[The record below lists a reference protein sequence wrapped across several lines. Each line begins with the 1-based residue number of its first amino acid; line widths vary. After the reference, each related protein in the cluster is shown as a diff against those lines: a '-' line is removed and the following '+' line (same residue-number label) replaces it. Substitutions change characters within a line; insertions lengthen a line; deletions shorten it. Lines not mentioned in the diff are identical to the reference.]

1 MLFIVFSVIGICDIS
16 SQTSCCPLGQND
28 FTIQNEID
36 CCYKIRVWYWKAS
49 PSPGGWYAVSPL
61 ANGPL
66 NHCYCPSWYPGIY
79 ANEIDIDAGSQMF
92 PTSQTWN
99 ITTAVCANEMKF
111 ELVYNCSGSNVYSP
125 PKATV
130 TGSSLGPVTFYEPN
144 GCCPID
150 GNTMELDCNTNTV
163 ILKMIGPTCN

>member
-1 MLFIVFSVIGICDIS
+1 MFFIDSTPVL
-16 SQTSCCPLGQND
+16 SQTSCCPLGQNN

-36 CCYKIRVWYWKAS
+36 CCYKIRVWYWNAVMTS
-49 PSPGGWYAVSPL
+49 WYAVNPL

-66 NHCYCPSWYPGIY
+66 QHCFCPTWYPGAF
-79 ANEIDIDAGSQMF
+79 ANEINIDAGSQSS
-92 PTSQTWN
+92 PSIQTWS
-99 ITTAVCANEMKF
+99 ITAAVCASEMKF
-111 ELVYNCSGSNVYSP
+111 EIVYNCSGSTVYNP
-125 PKATV
+125 AIATV

-150 GNTMELDCNTNTV
+150 GNTIEIDCSSNTV